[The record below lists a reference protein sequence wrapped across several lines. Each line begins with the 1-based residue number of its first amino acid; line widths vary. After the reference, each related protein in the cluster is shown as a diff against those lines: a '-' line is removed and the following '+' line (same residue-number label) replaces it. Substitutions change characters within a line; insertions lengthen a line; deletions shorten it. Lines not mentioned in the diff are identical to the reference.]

1 MIYSI
6 NNKVKNDS
14 MRKKAFLFIAFLLAI
29 AQGAWADGFGGGS
42 GSIEDPYIISTTDHW
57 NELASNVNAGNR
69 YSGQF
74 FKMGDDI
81 TVTTMVGIPNNW
93 FSGDFNG
100 DNHTL
105 TFNYGTAE
113 APYTEKYCAPFFNID
128 GASIHDL
135 HVAGDIYTANKF
147 ASGLVA
153 FSDGNLY
160 IYRCRVSVNIHSS
173 VDGDGTHG
181 GFLARTT
188 YGQCKIEDSVFDGS
202 MTGSST
208 HHCGGFVGWL
218 ETSSL
223 DKRSWVKIKNCL
235 FAPTSMTFG
244 SEGSATLGRG
254 NAHSLYIDIDF
265 YYTTPLG
272 STNGTKVNTSA
283 PADLYSTKKTIAG
296 VDFYLDEWIV
306 FGFTVS
312 SSTPKDATIGWSA
325 YLACWGFSLR
335 YRQAGSDG
343 DWTTIDNANDEGT
356 YISGLQSDIIYEY
369 QVGYYYQGKHYY
381 SHTQTFATAPRYVAP
396 SGLSVNEATA
406 TAATLL
412 WTGYADTY
420 NVQYRSYVQDENG
433 NIDYSGW
440 TIRNGVPRTTATL
453 TALRPGTSYMVQV
466 QSVVGENTSD
476 WTTLYFTTPA
486 FLLADDADNS
496 ALIEDRSTSFDVTL
510 ADRTLYRDGSW
521 NTLCLPFAV
530 SDFTGTPLEG
540 ATVKTLSSSSFS
552 DGTLTLNF
560 TDANS
565 IEAGKPYIVKWATA
579 SDNIKDPTFQNVT
592 ISSTVSPVT
601 TGYVN
606 FSGWFSPFTLEA
618 DDKSVLYLGAD
629 NKLYYPSADKTVNS
643 CRAVFRLKGI
653 EAGDLPQQARRF
665 VLNFGDGETTR
676 ITLVDGSGFGVNGS
690 DAWYTI
696 DGRRLNGKPAARG
709 LYINNGNKVVI
720 K

>member
-1 MIYSI
+1 
-6 NNKVKNDS
+6 
-14 MRKKAFLFIAFLLAI
+14 
-29 AQGAWADGFGGGS
+29 
-42 GSIEDPYIISTTDHW
+42 
-57 NELASNVNAGNR
+57 
-69 YSGQF
+69 
-74 FKMGDDI
+74 
-81 TVTTMVGIPNNW
+81 
-93 FSGDFNG
+93 
-100 DNHTL
+100 
-105 TFNYGTAE
+105 
-113 APYTEKYCAPFFNID
+113 
-128 GASIHDL
+128 
-135 HVAGDIYTANKF
+135 
-147 ASGLVA
+147 
-153 FSDGNLY
+153 
-160 IYRCRVSVNIHSS
+160 
-173 VDGDGTHG
+173 
-181 GFLARTT
+181 
-188 YGQCKIEDSVFDGS
+188 
-202 MTGSST
+202 
-208 HHCGGFVGWL
+208 
-218 ETSSL
+218 
-223 DKRSWVKIKNCL
+223 
-235 FAPTSMTFG
+235 MTFG

-254 NAHSLYIDIDF
+254 NAYSLYIDIDF

-272 STNGTKVNTSA
+272 STNGTKVYTSA

-296 VDFYLDEWIV
+296 VDFYLDEWLV
-306 FGFTVS
+306 FGFNVS
-312 SSTPKDATIGWSA
+312 SSTPNDATIGWSA

-343 DWTTIDNANDEGT
+343 DWTTIDNADDDGT

-369 QVGYYYQGKHYY
+369 QVGYYYQGNHYY

-440 TIRNGVPRTTATL
+440 TTRSGVPRTTATL

-510 ADRTLYRDGSW
+510 ADRTLYKDGAW
-521 NTLCLPFAV
+521 NTLCLPFALN
-530 SDFTGTPLEG
+530 SFAGTPLEG
-540 ATVKTLSSSSFS
+540 ATVKTLESASFNEES
-552 DGTLTLNF
+552 GELTLNF
-560 TDANS
+560 TDANNLTA

-618 DDKSVLYLGAD
+618 GNKTVLYLGAD
-629 NKLYYPSADKTVNS
+629 NKLYYPLAAMTVGS
-643 CRAVFRLKGI
+643 CRAVFYLNGI
-653 EAGDLPQQARRF
+653 TAGDLPAPGQAAARRF
-665 VLNFGDGETTR
+665 VLNFGDGETATGIIGIGSTR
-676 ITLVDGSGFGVNGS
+676 TDTDKNDGY
-690 DAWYTI
+690 WY
-696 DGRRLNGKPAARG
+696 DLQGRKLSGKPTQKG
-709 LYINNGNKVVI
+709 IYINHGNKVVI